1 MGFENGVKSFRLNL
15 DKAFRNGYTLVD
27 IKNLVCEYSIDCR
40 EVEVKLEEVASNY
53 TPVFEWISSKG
64 VVKLS
69 IPRSIYGVVKEDLK
83 KYSPR
88 FTGLIE
94 DKVVLEILPYKA
106 PDVYKTLRD
115 KLGNVLDPQ
124 NLFTEKPLVIQ
135 PELRNIEL
143 RPYQKEALEKWI
155 ENNYRGVIAL
165 PTGAG
170 KSIVALAAL
179 TRVNTRTLII
189 AYTKEQVLQWRE
201 FILKYTTIPPHMVGV
216 FYSEEKKLAPVT
228 ITTYQSG
235 FRNINTLSP
244 YFGMLIVDEVHHLPA
259 EKFKYIAM
267 HSIAVYRMGL
277 SATPTR
283 EDGKHEE
290 LFPLL
295 GGIVYYKLPGEL
307 VEQGYLAPYKVITVK
322 VKLSKQERELYEQ
335 LRKKYRALVGGLKF
349 QEVLELAR
357 RGDSRAAEALKIHS
371 EARMLLAKSTSKID
385 KAVEIARE
393 EYEKGNKVIVFTQYV
408 DQAREIAR
416 RLEALLLTGDT
427 PEEERKRA
435 LQEFKYA
442 QRGILVV
449 TTVGDEGLDIPDAN
463 VGILVSGTGSR
474 RQFIQRL
481 GRLLR
486 PKPGGKE
493 AVMYEIILEKTTEEF
508 QARKRKTLN
517 LDEYLGEDQETS
529 LY

>member
-1 MGFENGVKSFRLNL
+1 
-15 DKAFRNGYTLVD
+15 
-27 IKNLVCEYSIDCR
+27 
-40 EVEVKLEEVASNY
+40 
-53 TPVFEWISSKG
+53 
-64 VVKLS
+64 
-69 IPRSIYGVVKEDLK
+69 
-83 KYSPR
+83 
-88 FTGLIE
+88 
-94 DKVVLEILPYKA
+94 
-106 PDVYKTLRD
+106 
-115 KLGNVLDPQ
+115 
-124 NLFTEKPLVIQ
+124 
-135 PELRNIEL
+135 
-143 RPYQKEALEKWI
+143 
-155 ENNYRGVIAL
+155 
-165 PTGAG
+165 
-170 KSIVALAAL
+170 
-179 TRVNTRTLII
+179 
-189 AYTKEQVLQWRE
+189 
-201 FILKYTTIPPHMVGV
+201 
-216 FYSEEKKLAPVT
+216 
-228 ITTYQSG
+228 
-235 FRNINTLSP
+235 
-244 YFGMLIVDEVHHLPA
+244 
-259 EKFKYIAM
+259 
-267 HSIAVYRMGL
+267 
-277 SATPTR
+277 
-283 EDGKHEE
+283 
-290 LFPLL
+290 
-295 GGIVYYKLPGEL
+295 
-307 VEQGYLAPYKVITVK
+307 
-322 VKLSKQERELYEQ
+322 
-335 LRKKYRALVGGLKF
+335 
-349 QEVLELAR
+349 
-357 RGDSRAAEALKIHS
+357 
-371 EARMLLAKSTSKID
+371 MLLAKSTSKID